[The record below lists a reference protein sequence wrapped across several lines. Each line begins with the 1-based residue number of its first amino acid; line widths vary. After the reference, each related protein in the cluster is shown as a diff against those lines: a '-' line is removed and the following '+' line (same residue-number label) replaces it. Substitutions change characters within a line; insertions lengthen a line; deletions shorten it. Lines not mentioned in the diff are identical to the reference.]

1 MCVRKTITTSH
12 LVVDQ
17 RGIPSAFQLT
27 AANVDERDAAYDFFD
42 ELTGLLLGDKGYIRP
57 ELKNDCAL
65 TGIDLQ
71 TPLRRNMRDERPRS
85 FVSLVMR
92 IRRRIETTIGQLVK
106 YFDIEH
112 CNCRDMW
119 HLTSRMGRKLLAY
132 TVGSFFNI
140 QAGKEPAQFEG
151 LISA

>member
-1 MCVRKTITTSH
+1 QGH

-27 AANVDERDAAYDFFD
+27 AANIDERDTAYDFLD
-42 ELTGLLLGDKGYIRP
+42 NITGLLLGDKGYIRP
-57 ELKNDCAL
+57 ELETDCKL
-65 TGIDLQ
+65 EGIDLQ
-71 TPLRRNMRDERPRS
+71 TPLRRNMRDDRPKC
-85 FVSLVMR
+85 FVKLIMR
-92 IRRRIETTIGQLVK
+92 IRRRVETTIGQLVK

-112 CNCRDMW
+112 CGCRDMW
-119 HLTSRMGRKLLAY
+119 HLTSRIGRKILAF
-132 TVGSFFNI
+132 TVGAYLNI